1 MNKIF
6 ASIIILI
13 TLCNAPIQAQLGNA
27 STSISVSQYEKK
39 ATEAFEKKDFN
50 KALEYYQ
57 IILTDVPSRTDLY
70 WNTAQAARGSR
81 HYIVADKYYE
91 LLAKSDM
98 AKSYPQ
104 LAYYRGLTKK
114 SVGNYDMA
122 IDLLKS
128 YAASSST
135 VSVKGVGSNDVQSEI
150 DASEWAKGIVATP
163 LTYEVERLNTKVNTF
178 YTDIA
183 PVQYGNSLYYT
194 KAFFPEDKTKKP
206 VTRIYSTPTDF
217 SKEST
222 PVSINSEVDGE
233 YTAQYALNTEG
244 SRIYYNI
251 CKQLESGEYRCEIF
265 SREKDNTGNWKEAV
279 RLPDTINTQNYTASQ
294 PHIGLDKATGKE
306 LLYFV
311 SDRMGGKGGLDIWTA
326 EIEANGSVGIPKNL
340 SSVNTPKDD
349 ITPYYYKDADVLFF
363 SSEGYKSLGGLD
375 VYYVTKNG
383 DSWSTPVN
391 GGYPL
396 NSSYDDMYYTINNGR
411 AYFTSNRKGGMCA
424 SEEKD
429 CICNDIYKYD
439 IKVDLK
445 AETFLALDNSNL
457 KGCKMELLD
466 METGKVISFNVN
478 DMGNDFAFPLD
489 LNKKYSLIAS
499 KAGHRSDTVSFDTK
513 GIWTTQTLYKK
524 LSLQPNLKLNVYVFD
539 AIDKSPLN
547 GSLVEMREAG
557 TGKLIASENLTGNLF
572 TYNNL
577 EFGKSYWL
585 YGSKQTYTS
594 DSSLLTIDAY
604 GTSMRYVYSDS
615 LYLRA
620 FGGGLP
626 LTLYFDNDHPNPR
639 TRDTFSYLTYSQT
652 YTAYFAKQPEYL
664 RNYYRSTKD
673 VSSSE
678 ASNITGFFINTIKG
692 NHDKLVDFTEQLQRY
707 LTSGK
712 SFEIVVEGYASP
724 LAENEYNRRLTS
736 RRISTLINHLYEFRG
751 GVLRPYLISKALSI
765 RILPFGEEKSDK
777 TVSDN
782 PKDPRKSIY
791 SVEAMRERKIEIK
804 DINPM
809 EKANSLGLLQGLQ
822 LGDLWNIQNYSLA
835 LGAHAAELFNENGSR
850 TWTAKGIESSS
861 NTSTVIEKNAKGL
874 TGKQRHEVVMVDVY
888 TGDVIKKGGSIEVYD
903 ENKKISQ
910 AKNKGDFYR
919 YDIQLGQDLTAK
931 IGAAG
936 YNHYSM
942 KHFSSNTE
950 GGVVIRDTVYLT
962 PFSNLPLA
970 LYFNNDRPDGN
981 KKKDKTLTSYEKAYK
996 DFYAQKKDFVKNFNQ
1011 MLAKEGSVPSA
1022 NNQMEAFFA
1031 NDVKGGYE
1039 NLEGSA
1045 NVMEIYLKKGYDLE
1059 IIIEGYASPLANADY
1074 NEYLTNRRIQSVIN
1088 YLTSSSSTIKKAY
1101 KAGKFKVG
1109 VRPLGESHAPTGV
1122 SDDSNDP
1129 KHSVYSIEASR
1140 ERRVVI
1146 KDILIRNNVLY
1157 KE

>member
-1 MNKIF
+1 MKKIF
-6 ASIIILI
+6 TSIIILI
-13 TLCNAPIQAQLGNA
+13 TLFSAPIHAQLGHA
-27 STSISVSQYEKK
+27 SQSISVSQYEKK

-57 IILTDVPSRTDLY
+57 IILTDAPSRTDLY

-81 HYIVADKYYE
+81 HYIVADRYYE
-91 LLAKSDM
+91 LLAKTDM

-135 VSVKGVGSNDVQSEI
+135 VSAKGVGSNDVQNEI

-163 LTYEVERLNTKVNTF
+163 LTYEVERLNKKVNTF

-194 KAFFPEDKTKKP
+194 TAFFPEDKTKKP
-206 VTRIYSTPTDF
+206 VTHIYSAPTDL

-222 PVSINSEVDGE
+222 PLAINSEVDGE

-251 CKQLESGEYRCEIF
+251 CKQLETGEYRCEIF

-279 RLPDTINTQNYTASQ
+279 RLPDTINTQNFTASQ

-311 SDRMGGKGGLDIWTA
+311 SDRPGGKGGLDIWTA
-326 EIEANGSVGIPKNL
+326 DIEANGSVGVPKNL
-340 SSVNTPKDD
+340 SSVNTAKDD

-445 AETFLALDNSNL
+445 AETFLASDNSNL

-489 LNKKYSLIAS
+489 LTKKYSLIAS
-499 KAGHRSDTVSFDTK
+499 KAGHRSDTVAFDTK
-513 GIWTTQTLYKK
+513 GIWTTTTLFKK

-539 AIDKSPLN
+539 DKSVLN
-547 GSLVEMREAG
+547 GAKVEMREASS
-557 TGKLIASENLTGNLF
+557 GKLIASENLTGNLF

-585 YGSKQTYTS
+585 YGYKDTYTS

-604 GTSMRYVYSDS
+604 GSSMRYVYTDS
-615 LYLRA
+615 LYLMA
-620 FGGGLP
+620 FKGGLP
-626 LTLYFDNDHPNPR
+626 ITLYFDNDHPNPR
-639 TRDTFSYLTYSQT
+639 TRDTFSYLTYGET
-652 YTAYFAKQPEYL
+652 YNAYFAKQPEYL
-664 RNYYRSTKD
+664 RNYYKSTKEI
-673 VSSSE
+673 SSVE
-678 ASNITGFFINTIKG
+678 AGGITEFFVNTIKG
-692 NHDKLVDFTEQLQRY
+692 NYDKLNLFSEQLYRY
-707 LTSGK
+707 MQAGK
-712 SFEIVVEGYASP
+712 TFEIVVEGYASP
-724 LAENEYNRRLTS
+724 LAPNDYNQRLTS
-736 RRISTLINHLYEFRG
+736 RRISSLINHLYEFNG
-751 GVLRPYLISKALSI
+751 GVLRPYLISKTLNI

-777 TVSDN
+777 TVSDS
-782 PKDPRKSIY
+782 PKDRRQSVY
-791 SVEAMRERKIEIK
+791 SVAAMKERKIEIK
-804 DINPM
+804 EINSMDKPN
-809 EKANSLGLLQGLQ
+809 ALGSIQNLQI
-822 LGDLWNIQNYSLA
+822 GDLWNIQNYSLA
-835 LGAHAAELFNENGSR
+835 LGSHASELFNSDGSR
-850 TWTAKGIESSS
+850 TWTAKGIES
-861 NTSTVIEKNAKGL
+861 NSTIIEKNAKGL
-874 TGKQRHEVVMVDVY
+874 TGKQRHEVVMMDVY
-888 TGDVIKKGGSIEVYD
+888 TGDVIKKGGSIEVYN

-919 YDIQLGQDLTAK
+919 YEIQLGQDLTAK

-936 YNHYSM
+936 YNSYSM

-981 KKKDKTLTSYEKAYK
+981 KKKDKTLSSYEKSYK

-1011 MLAKEGSVPSA
+1011 ILAKEGTVPSA

-1045 NVMEIYLKKGYDLE
+1045 NVMEIYLKKGYELE
-1059 IIIEGYASPLANADY
+1059 IIIEGYASPLANSDY

-1122 SDDSNDP
+1122 SDDSNA
-1129 KHSVYSIEASR
+1129 KQSIYSIEASR

-1146 KDILIRNNVLY
+1146 KDILIRNNNLY